1 MDSTIHTIGV
11 DIIPRAI
18 IGIVH
23 IDMDGIARG
32 IVLGTTLGIAVGMDG
47 TIHGII
53 HTAGIVDGTIH
64 GVMAIRWEDT
74 ITTIILWVVHA

>member
-1 MDSTIHTIGV
+1 MTPG
-11 DIIPRAI
+11 AL
-18 IGIVH
+18 
-23 IDMDGIARG
+23 
-32 IVLGTTLGIAVGMDG
+32 LGTTPGIAVGMDG